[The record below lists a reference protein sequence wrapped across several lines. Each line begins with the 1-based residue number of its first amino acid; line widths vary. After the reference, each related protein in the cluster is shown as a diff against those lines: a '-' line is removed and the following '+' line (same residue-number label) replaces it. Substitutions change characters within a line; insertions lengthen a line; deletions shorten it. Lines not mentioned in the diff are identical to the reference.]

1 MYEFLF
7 KLCILRCLNYVW
19 KKIPDILWFYYPSLF
34 CIFHDVSKICFW
46 KLDNEA
52 SFSLHDILANC
63 LLMKNYLN
71 YVWIFIW
78 IMYFKVLEL
87 CMKKK
92 FLTFY
97 DFTIRV
103 YFVFFMTC
111 QKYVFDNLDNE
122 ASFSLHDILANYL
135 LMKNYLNYVWIFI

>member
-78 IMYFKVLEL
+78 TMYFKVLEL